1 MLSKKVVVNALKECI
16 QMEDDMSSIYNTNAN
31 SEIFLA
37 GFSKIYQPR
46 VKYMLSVLRKE
57 SEQHKKTYQE
67 LLTKIE
73 ESKKNAF

>member
-1 MLSKKVVVNALKECI
+1 MLSKKVFVNALKECI
-16 QMEDDMSSIYNTNAN
+16 RMEDDVESIYKTNAN

-46 VKYMLSVLRKE
+46 VKYMLGVLRKE

-73 ESKKNAF
+73 ESKKDAF